1 MMMMM
6 MMMMMNDDD
15 EDSDDHIH
23 IYYIS
28 LYYIFIHY
36 ISYIHIYMVIMIM
49 MISHHPTLPFISLM
63 SLQWI
68 VIIRRRKMMMLMIVT
83 DIFPI
88 GSLGFSTFVGCYG
101 LPLLEL
107 SSQLEMAACGAC
119 EVE

>member
-1 MMMMM
+1 
-6 MMMMMNDDD
+6 
-15 EDSDDHIH
+15 
-23 IYYIS
+23 
-28 LYYIFIHY
+28 
-36 ISYIHIYMVIMIM
+36 MVIMIM
-49 MISHHPTLPFISLM
+49 MISHHPTLSFISLM

-68 VIIRRRKMMMLMIVT
+68 VMMMMLMIVT